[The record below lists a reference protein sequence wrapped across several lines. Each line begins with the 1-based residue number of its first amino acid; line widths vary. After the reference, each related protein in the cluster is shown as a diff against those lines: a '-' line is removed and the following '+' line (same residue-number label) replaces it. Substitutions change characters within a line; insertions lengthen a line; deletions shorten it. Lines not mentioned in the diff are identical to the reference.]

1 MTSLDNTNKKNII
14 TEEIISDVKNE
25 DKAADTNTEVVP
37 NDAQS
42 TLYNDVDVNIDISHN
57 DESIDLLDFTVEEI
71 AADVLLDQGSFTA
84 DLAPDISG
92 TEADFTM
99 SADVKVEE
107 IRQEPVMLDQSGLND
122 AAAFAATDLTVQD
135 VEHEGDE
142 APITAAPPSS
152 IKPTKGSKLG
162 MGWFQGFNLF
172 ICGII
177 FIGLA
182 IFAYFMFGEAPL
194 YDGKVPKYVVVETED
209 SASMGVLNPAIP
221 LEEREQY
228 IYVPKVERADDL
240 ELPVLDDVDT
250 VKSVTKVELLSDGSI
265 ESAVTEINEK
275 KTHADEID
283 QNDLAENDAPAFEL
297 LSSDY
302 NQKGL
307 SEEDME
313 MVNLFNQ
320 QAGYA
325 FMQGNYVG
333 VNFND
338 AYYYYQ
344 EALKLDPESVPALNG
359 LIAIADIYY
368 KSAADTYQQG
378 NADIAAQYLAIG
390 LKVLPDYAPL
400 LQLKAEMGRNP
411 VQSQQNTFP
420 STATD
425 GFQFE

>member
-1 MTSLDNTNKKNII
+1 MTSLDTTNKKNII

-57 DESIDLLDFTVEEI
+57 DENIDLLDFTVEEI
-71 AADVLLDQGSFTA
+71 AADVLLDQGAFTA

-107 IRQEPVMLDQSGLND
+107 IRQEPVMLDQSGSND
-122 AAAFAATDLTVQD
+122 AAAFAATDLTVHD

-297 LSSDY
+297 LSSDH

-400 LQLKAEMGRNP
+400 LQLKAEMERNP
-411 VQSQQNTFP
+411 MQSQQNTFP

>member
-1 MTSLDNTNKKNII
+1 MTSSKNNTQENAVNDELAADFENAGKSVHMDPEILP
-14 TEEIISDVKNE
+14 EEI
-25 DKAADTNTEVVP
+25 P
-37 NDAQS
+37 S
-42 TLYNDVDVNIDISHN
+42 TLYNDVEIDASHS
-57 DESIDLLDFTVEEI
+57 EQSEPLDFTVEETTNET
-71 AADVLLDQGSFTA
+71 LEHFSFTA
-84 DLAPDISG
+84 DTAPHINDNSAHVTIN
-92 TEADFTM
+92 
-99 SADVKVEE
+99 ADVKVEGM
-107 IRQEPVMLDQSGLND
+107 RQEPVMLDKAGLNHD
-122 AAAFAATDLTVQD
+122 AVFAAIDSD
-135 VEHEGDE
+135 VHNVENEVE
-142 APITAAPPSS
+142 ATAEAATPASP

-172 ICGII
+172 ICGVI

-194 YDGKVPKYVVVETED
+194 YSGKIPKYVVVETED

-240 ELPVLDDVDT
+240 ELPVLDDADT

-265 ESAVTEINEK
+265 ESAVTEIDEEK
-275 KTHADEID
+275 MHTDASDQDE
-283 QNDLAENDAPAFEL
+283 LAENDAPAFEL
-297 LSSDY
+297 LSSDH

-400 LQLKAEMGRNP
+400 LQLKAEMERNP
-411 VQSQQNTFP
+411 IQSQQNAFP
-420 STATD
+420 SSTTD